1 MRIQPIGTHI
11 RPNTSTERRFGMDEE
26 GHSYVVATCVSNM
39 NCRRLQL
46 VVVVLIILAA
56 VPPVAAQES
65 NLTTITVEVIDEE
78 REPIQGVTVIAEW
91 GADSVS
97 ADTASNGMVLVDVPR
112 GEQIEITIN
121 HPDYVRNFPYVID
134 NADQQ
139 RIELDVSERSS
150 LSVGVD
156 TNSGPI
162 ADARVTLTMDDR
174 TVASGN
180 TSQEG
185 IFSVE
190 TLEAG
195 EYTLTAEKRTYY
207 TINRT
212 IEVDG
217 ETNINLNLNTGGV
230 TTEFII
236 VDPHFSPPESV
247 SGATVSISGIGDV
260 QTLGDGRAV
269 ARIPINT
276 EVPVTV
282 TKPKYEDIKRT
293 LMINESGQTRT
304 YELTRRPQLN
314 ITTASDRIIAGESVS
329 IEVTNAYEEPAP
341 DVIITRNAESVGQTN
356 ENGELTVSIPN
367 AESYSLIAS
376 QDSIESE
383 PVSVRGVNVVGST
396 PEPTSTTTPTPS
408 APSLIPDIMNAG
420 ALPIIGVI
428 ATISVII
435 ALIVA
440 GIFTFRR

>member
-1 MRIQPIGTHI
+1 MAKE
-11 RPNTSTERRFGMDEE
+11 S
-26 GHSYVVATCVSNM
+26 HSYVVATSVSNM
-39 NCRRLQL
+39 NDRRLQL
-46 VVVVLIILAA
+46 VVAVLILFAA
-56 VPPVAAQES
+56 VSPVAAQEN
-65 NLTTITVEVIDEE
+65 NLTTITIEVVDDE
-78 REPIQGVTVIAEW
+78 RDSVQGVTVTAEW
-91 GADSVS
+91 GANSVS
-97 ADTASNGMVLVDVPR
+97 ADTASNGMVLLDVPR
-112 GEQIEITIN
+112 DERIEITIE

-139 RIELDVSERSS
+139 RVELDVSERSS

-162 ADARVTLTMDDR
+162 ANARVTLIMDDR
-174 TVASGN
+174 TVANGN
-180 TSQEG
+180 TSRDG
-185 IFSVE
+185 TFSVE

-195 EYTLTAEKRTYY
+195 EYTLTVEKRTYY

-247 SGATVSISGIGDV
+247 ADATIGISGVGDV

-282 TKPKYEDIKRT
+282 TKPEYTGINRT
-293 LMINESGQTRT
+293 LIVNESGQTRT
-304 YELTRRPQLN
+304 YELTRQPRLN
-314 ITTASDRIIAGESVS
+314 LTTASDRIIAGESVS
-329 IEVTNAYEEPAP
+329 VEVTNAYEEP
-341 DVIITRNAESVGQTN
+341 VKGVTITRNTESVGQTN
-356 ENGELTVSIPN
+356 ENGELTVTIPN
-367 AESYSLIAS
+367 AESYELIARQES
-376 QDSIESE
+376 VESE
-383 PVSVRGVNVVGST
+383 PVFIRGVNVVGST
-396 PEPTSTTTPTPS
+396 AEPTTTPTSTSS
-408 APSLIPDIMNAG
+408 APSLIPNIANAG

-428 ATISVII
+428 ATISVIT

-440 GIFTFRR
+440 GIFTLRQ